1 MAQKYDYFF
10 FDCDGVLWHG
20 ERKMEGQ
27 AFRNIEWLES
37 IGKKVFF
44 VTNHGGLS
52 RQSMMAKMQTDV
64 FQYKNTKIDHLYPAA
79 TLSAQYVK

>member
-1 MAQKYDYFF
+1 VRELAKKYDYFF

-20 ERKMEGQ
+20 DKRHEGQ

-52 RQSMMAKMQTDV
+52 RVSMKEKMQTEY
-64 FQYKNTKIDHLYPAA
+64 FQYKNAKIEHLYPAA
-79 TLSAQYVK
+79 TLSA